1 MIAEALSSLGY
12 KEFIVVGNDYEGINW
27 IEKPKIIPTKK
38 QVMDIVAKLPEL
50 KAAEQQ
56 AKEAA
61 RESAMAKLK
70 ALGLTDD
77 EISALVP

>member
-1 MIAEALSSLGY
+1 MADKI
-12 KEFIVVGNDYEGINW
+12 IIGING
-27 IEKPKIIPTKK
+27 KPK
-38 QVMDIVAKLPEL
+38 EL
-50 KAAEQQ
+50 KGKELEIFLEQKEKDKEAQRSFEAEQQ

-77 EISALVP
+77 EINALVP

>member
-1 MIAEALSSLGY
+1 MTDKIYVQIAGKKQEAKGEVLDQILADRAYAEAEQSR
-12 KEFIVVGNDYEGINW
+12 
-27 IEKPKIIPTKK
+27 IE
-38 QVMDIVAKLPEL
+38 
-50 KAAEQQ
+50 AEQQ

>member
-1 MIAEALSSLGY
+1 
-12 KEFIVVGNDYEGINW
+12 
-27 IEKPKIIPTKK
+27 
-38 QVMDIVAKLPEL
+38 MDIRIKMTEIIYIQEDNKKR
-50 KAAEQQ
+50 KATTAEIEQILADRAAYEAEQSRIEAEQQ

>member
-1 MIAEALSSLGY
+1 MTDKIYININGKSKEAKGEVL
-12 KEFIVVGNDYEGINW
+12 EQI
-27 IEKPKIIPTKK
+27 
-38 QVMDIVAKLPEL
+38 L
-50 KAAEQQ
+50 KDQADAQEQARLLEAQQQ

>member
-1 MIAEALSSLGY
+1 MSEIIYVQVNDKKRKATVDEIAQFEKDRAENEAQKSR
-12 KEFIVVGNDYEGINW
+12 
-27 IEKPKIIPTKK
+27 IE
-38 QVMDIVAKLPEL
+38 
-50 KAAEQQ
+50 AEQQ

>member
-1 MIAEALSSLGY
+1 MTEIIYVQVNDKKRKATEAEIAQIIKDQAEQSR
-12 KEFIVVGNDYEGINW
+12 
-27 IEKPKIIPTKK
+27 IE
-38 QVMDIVAKLPEL
+38 
-50 KAAEQQ
+50 AEQQ

>member
-1 MIAEALSSLGY
+1 MSDKIY
-12 KEFIVVGNDYEGINW
+12 VGIND
-27 IEKPKIIPTKK
+27 KKI
-38 QVMDIVAKLPEL
+38 EL
-50 KAAEQQ
+50 KGKELEAFLEQKTKDQAEQSRIEAEQQ

>member
-1 MIAEALSSLGY
+1 MSDKTYILVNGKKQELKGEALQDFEVFR
-12 KEFIVVGNDYEGINW
+12 KEQAELDKR
-27 IEKPKIIPTKK
+27 IE
-38 QVMDIVAKLPEL
+38 
-50 KAAEQQ
+50 AEQQ

>member
-1 MIAEALSSLGY
+1 MSEIIYVQVNNKKRKATAEEIEQIQKDQAEFQAELSR
-12 KEFIVVGNDYEGINW
+12 
-27 IEKPKIIPTKK
+27 IE
-38 QVMDIVAKLPEL
+38 
-50 KAAEQQ
+50 AEQQ

>member
-1 MIAEALSSLGY
+1 MTSEKIYIQINDKKQEAKGEVLENLLQAQAEAQEQRRLF
-12 KEFIVVGNDYEGINW
+12 E
-27 IEKPKIIPTKK
+27 
-38 QVMDIVAKLPEL
+38 
-50 KAAEQQ
+50 AEQQ

>member
-1 MIAEALSSLGY
+1 MATEI
-12 KEFIVVGNDYEGINW
+12 KIQIND
-27 IEKPKIIPTKK
+27 KIK
-38 QVMDIVAKLPEL
+38 EL
-50 KAAEQQ
+50 KGKELEAFLEQQ
-56 AKEAA
+56 AKEQVEQSRIEAETAAKEAA